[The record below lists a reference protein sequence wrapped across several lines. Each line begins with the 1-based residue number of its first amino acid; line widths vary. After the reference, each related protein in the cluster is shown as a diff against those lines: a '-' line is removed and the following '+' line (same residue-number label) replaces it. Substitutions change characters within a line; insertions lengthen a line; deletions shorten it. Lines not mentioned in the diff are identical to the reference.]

1 MIKEILQPRPDVL
14 SGRLH
19 GVIDLERVS
28 DSKKKALESRAKE
41 FFDSTFVSGELRRLI
56 EGIHHRLSSD
66 DAVTG
71 LFLAEGPKGVGKS
84 HALLVPL
91 HLIRSGADLKSW
103 LAANGLSFSVPDQ
116 ARVIWRKF
124 TDFPLESLWGVIGAE
139 LGAKFR
145 LDQPP
150 SIDEFRAAV
159 GGRKLILILDE
170 LESGVRSISDP
181 ALRQRNL
188 NFLQMVSEEAN
199 RAESN
204 VALIASIYDGSQ
216 EPGQTLKRVSR
227 VELRFQ
233 DSSDRRKILFHRLFA
248 KSPLDPSPE
257 IDSIIQSYLNTW
269 KRYGIELPEGYA
281 ELMRESYPFSP
292 ELLDVALVR
301 IRQSKGGFQGTRGVL
316 GFLAA
321 LVRTRSASTHL
332 ITMADA
338 SLLDPEMRSWLA
350 DLDPSQNLVNS
361 AESNLKELQHLPFA
375 DRITAAVLLASLAPS
390 PKEPGILE
398 SELARQVIAPDGDFN
413 QFTLALNTFRSLGSY
428 FHERHGSLFFDTK
441 ENAHSKVR
449 YRAISISDDEAWD
462 QVTDWWRTEI
472 LRDREAVFFSSV
484 DSCQAQLKSRPKK
497 DTCLVIAPS
506 RLLVPDI
513 HGLFWGLEVP
523 RNTVVL
529 VEPRDEKVNLRTS
542 VNLLKYAKDARAAD
556 LLVRSADSAEKRDEF
571 QRIATENRRFALDT
585 LKKTNFAFVQVIQYG
600 TTPADCDVQREPL
613 PAAASGEQILDH
625 LRRML
630 FPSTLLA
637 EHVTGRIH
645 DLLGKKTAAVE
656 NEYRQTLGF
665 PMILSSTGFREAV
678 LSVVEQGSVAGLS
691 HPAWPSP
698 GRYCGVRPPSDDRLG
713 EATLIEPFDQP
724 ATDRPRNTTTP
735 SPVVGSSRPGGNP
748 APGQP
753 LSPSWSQPSAFETSG
768 NLTLQTSFLTSRLA
782 VRQEV
787 ARLLEDHATQK
798 ASRVR
803 FAITFDDRH
812 TEMST
817 LPSFVRGSLAGQG
830 RFSGEASLEF
840 DGSFAKP
847 QVEEMVERLP
857 DFSPGSC
864 RVTVILQSATA

>member
-1 MIKEILQPRPDVL
+1 MIKNLLQPRSEVL

-19 GVIDLERVS
+19 GVIDLERIS
-28 DSKKKALESRAKE
+28 DAKKKALESRAKD

-56 EGIHHRLSSD
+56 LGLQERLQSD
-66 DAVTG
+66 EAVAG

-103 LAANGLSFSVPDQ
+103 LDSNSLKFSAPEH
-116 ARVIWRKF
+116 ARVIWKKF
-124 TDFPLESLWGVIGAE
+124 TDFPLESLWGVIGGE
-139 LGAKFR
+139 IGAKFR
-145 LDQPP
+145 VDQPP
-150 SIDEFRAAV
+150 SIDEFRKAV
-159 GGRKLILILDE
+159 GKDKLILILDE
-170 LESGVRSISDP
+170 LESGIRSISDA

-188 NFLQMVSEEAN
+188 NFLQMISEEAN

-204 VALIASIYDGSQ
+204 VALIASVYDGSQ

-248 KSPLDPSPE
+248 KSPLDASPE
-257 IDSIIQSYLNTW
+257 IESVIQSYLNTW
-269 KRYGIELPEGYA
+269 KRFGIELPEGYA
-281 ELMRESYPFSP
+281 EQMRESYPFSP

-321 LVRTRSASTHL
+321 LIRARSSATHL

-350 DLDPSQNLVNS
+350 DLDPAQNLVNS

-398 SELARQVIAPDGDFN
+398 SELARQVIAPDGDYN

-449 YRAISISDDEAWD
+449 YRAISVSDDEAWE

-472 LRDREAVFFSSV
+472 LRDREAVFFGSV
-484 DSCQAQLKSRPKK
+484 ENCQAQVKSRPKK
-497 DTCLVIAPS
+497 DTYLVIAPS
-506 RLLVPDI
+506 RLAISDV

-529 VEPRDEKVNLRTS
+529 VEPRDEKVNLRLNA
-542 VNLLKYAKDARAAD
+542 NLLKYAKDARAAE

-571 QRIATENRRFALDT
+571 QRIATENRRFALDN
-585 LKKTNFAFVQVIQYG
+585 LKKTNFAFVQIIQYG
-600 TTPADCDVQREPL
+600 STPADCDVQREPL
-613 PAAASGEQILDH
+613 PSAASAEQILEH
-625 LRRML
+625 LRRTL

-637 EHVTGRIH
+637 EHITGRIQE
-645 DLLGKKTAAVE
+645 LLGKKTSAVE

-691 HPAWPSP
+691 HPAWPNP

-713 EATLIEPFDQP
+713 EATLIAPFDQP
-724 ATDRPRNTTTP
+724 SAERPRPHSTP
-735 SPVVGSSRPGGNP
+735 SPGGGSQSGPPLPPAWPNP
-748 APGQP
+748 D
-753 LSPSWSQPSAFETSG
+753 SPSPEGGA
-768 NLTLQTSFLTSRLA
+768 TLQTTFLTSRLA

-787 ARLLEDHATQK
+787 ARLLEDSGAAK
-798 ASRVR
+798 ALRVR
-803 FAITFDDRH
+803 FAITFDARD
-812 TEMST
+812 TEIST
-817 LPSFVRGSLAGQG
+817 LPSFFRGSLSGPG
-830 RFSGEASLEF
+830 HFSGEASLEF
-840 DGSFAKP
+840 DGSFSKP
-847 QVEEMVERLP
+847 QVEDMVERLP

-864 RVTVILQSATA
+864 RVTVTLDSATT